1 MGQKSNINSIRPFLN
16 QPNFSH
22 PNIKMNNIGIS
33 LEPSSISAG
42 RKRQNTC
49 KYCGALGHQQK
60 TCKNR
65 PNTTGL
71 TIQPDKSTSKKKQK
85 TSSI

>member
-1 MGQKSNINSIRPFLN
+1 
-16 QPNFSH
+16 
-22 PNIKMNNIGIS
+22 MNNIGIS
-33 LEPSSISAG
+33 LEPSSMITG

-65 PNTTGL
+65 PKTTGL
-71 TIQPDKSTSKKKQK
+71 TIQQSNSSDKST
-85 TSSI
+85 